1 MAPFNPLPSTT
12 GPGSSIQT
20 RGPLLDS
27 RGTFSVPKLGGGTG
41 GSYGGGDSG
50 CNDEPTGGIPP
61 IGTLTSDGGVF
72 GGSVDSHDWPLGGH
86 YPGDPKHPNITISES
101 QVVEVVPGSKVFVP
115 SQDDPDAGLCGV
127 FGAVNSALLNQTCTI
142 DGTDASKIFDQTV
155 QAYADTRD
163 ATGSYFYSEAA
174 KKFAEGMNALS
185 RAEDNGTRVF
195 DVPWQGHRTLAN
207 EMGKV
212 ARFYENPRQP
222 TQ

>member
-12 GPGSSIQT
+12 GPGSSIET
-20 RGPLLDS
+20 RGPLLGS
-27 RGTFSVPKLGGGTG
+27 RGTMSISIPKLGGGTG
-41 GSYGGGDSG
+41 GTYGGDDSV

-61 IGTLTSDGGVF
+61 IGTVALGGQEF

-86 YPGDPKHPNITISES
+86 YSDDQNITSSAS
-101 QVVEVVPGSKVFVP
+101 QSVEVVPGSKVFVP
-115 SQDDPDAGLCGV
+115 SRDDASAGLCGV

-142 DGTDASKIFDQTV
+142 DGTDASKIFNQTV
-155 QAYADTRD
+155 QAYADSRD
-163 ATGSYFYSEAA
+163 AEGPYFYSEAA
-174 KKFAEGMNALS
+174 KRFAEGMNALS